1 MATFRE
7 PSAAVLAARARSG
20 AISAGQGAR
29 IEWFIENVTNKTK
42 ISMRNRMKIA
52 VGFLQSKIV
61 KNISRPVTKGIGSR
75 GGRAVTNRSKSGE
88 YPKADTTQLMKTIF
102 NDVQVRGDIIEG
114 FVGTPLDYGLI
125 LETKLN
131 RSFLKR
137 TLEEETKTLTR
148 IMTGPIK

>member
-20 AISAGQGAR
+20 AVSAAQGVR
-29 IEWFIENVTNKTK
+29 IEWFIENVTSKTA

-61 KNISRPVTKGIGSR
+61 KNISRPVTKGIGPR
-75 GGRAVTNRSKSGE
+75 GGRVVMNRSKSGE
-88 YPKADTTQLMKTIF
+88 FPKAETTQLMKTVF
-102 NDVQVRGDIIEG
+102 NDVQVRGNVVEG
-114 FVGTPLDYGLI
+114 FVGTPLIYGLI
-125 LETKLN
+125 LEILLD

-137 TLEEETKTLTR
+137 TLEEETRTVTR
-148 IMTGPIK
+148 LLTGPIK